1 MDNIWIYSLVS
12 VLLVS
17 MASLI
22 GIVLLVLNKD
32 FFEKVQSLLV
42 SFAIGT
48 MLGGAIVHLLPE
60 SLEHDHTRIR
70 SLFVVISI
78 IVFFVLEKVL
88 NIYHKQTHTESNIK
102 TFGVLNLIAD
112 SLHNFID
119 GVLIAAAFLI
129 DISTGIV
136 ATIAVLAHELPQ
148 EFGDFAVL
156 MKAGFTRKKA
166 LLFNLLSALSAVLGA
181 VIVLIFP
188 HLRTELSGYILPFA
202 AGGFLYIALADLL
215 PELQKKNSIK
225 GSFFQFLFIVF
236 GVGLMWVLTGLHI
249 GHQH

>member
-225 GSFFQFLFIVF
+225 GSVFQFLFIVF

>member
-1 MDNIWIYSLVS
+1 MDNIWIYSIVSVVLVS
-12 VLLVS
+12 V
-17 MASLI
+17 ASLI
-22 GIVLLVLNKD
+22 GIVLLVLRKELFD
-32 FFEKVQSLLV
+32 KVQSLLV

-60 SLEHDHTRIR
+60 SLEHDHSRIR

-78 IVFFVLEKVL
+78 MVFFLLEKIL
-88 NIYHKQTHTESNIK
+88 NIYHVHTHTKSNIK

-119 GVLIAAAFLI
+119 GVLIAAAFLV
-129 DISTGIV
+129 DESTGIV

-156 MKAGFTRKKA
+156 VKAGFSRTKA
-166 LLFNLLSALSAVLGA
+166 LLFNLLSALFAVLGA

-188 HLRTELSGYILPFA
+188 HLRNELSEYILPFA

-215 PELQKKNSIK
+215 PDLHKNNSLK
-225 GSFFQFLFIVF
+225 RSLFQFLFI
-236 GVGLMWVLTGLHI
+236 GLGIGLMWILTGLHI
-249 GHQH
+249 GHEH